1 MPVERPIDKTVSSD
15 SKKEM
20 VMGIRPT
27 RKMEATGGYGS
38 QFCSRQLTKDVLSA
52 EMGWQNKAA

>member
-1 MPVERPIDKTVSSD
+1 
-15 SKKEM
+15 M

-52 EMGWQNKAA
+52 EWDGRIKQPKGSNK